1 MSNWYKWE
9 EELIKRLE
17 AEDAKFAEIMSRH
30 HFLEESLD
38 RLSTRGRLTTEEEAE
53 ERKLKREK
61 LLLRD
66 QIENIIRT
74 RKNVVLPC

>member
-9 EELIKRLE
+9 EELIQRLE
-17 AEDAKFAEIMSRH
+17 QEDSKFAEIMARH

-38 RLSTRGRLTTEEEAE
+38 RLSARGRLTAEEELE

-61 LLLRD
+61 LQLRD
-66 QIENIIRT
+66 QIEGILRT
-74 RKNVVLPC
+74 RKNIVLPC

>member
-9 EELIKRLE
+9 EELIQRLE
-17 AEDAKFAEIMSRH
+17 REDEQFARIMARH
-30 HFLEESLD
+30 HFLEENLD
-38 RLSTRGRLTTEEEAE
+38 RLSTRGRLTPEEEAE

-66 QIENIIRT
+66 QIENILRA
-74 RKNVVLPC
+74 RKNVVLPA

>member
-17 AEDAKFAEIMSRH
+17 REDNDFAKVMERH
-30 HFLEESLD
+30 HYLEQNLD
-38 RLSTRGRLTTEEEAE
+38 RLSTKGRLTVEEEAE

-61 LLLRD
+61 LQLRD
-66 QIENIIRT
+66 HIENILRT
-74 RKNVVLPC
+74 RKNIVLPV

>member
-17 AEDAKFAEIMSRH
+17 KEDKDFEKIMARH

-38 RLSTRGRLTTEEEAE
+38 RLSMRGRLTTEEESD

-61 LLLRD
+61 LQLRD
-66 QIENIIRT
+66 QIETILRT